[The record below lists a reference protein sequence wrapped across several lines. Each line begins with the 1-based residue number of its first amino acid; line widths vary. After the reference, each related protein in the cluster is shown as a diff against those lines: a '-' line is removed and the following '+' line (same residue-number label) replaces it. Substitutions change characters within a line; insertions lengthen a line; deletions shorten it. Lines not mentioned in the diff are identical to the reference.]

1 MLNRA
6 ESALGRAGGLAGPGS
21 EDTVPGV
28 VRYLTDGT
36 HLYEVAA
43 QRTVQNYGLMHGVI
57 RYTILRE
64 VVTEAEARLDEL
76 QLACL
81 SEVRA

>member
-6 ESALGRAGGLAGPGS
+6 GSALGRGGEPDGLPR
-21 EDTVPGV
+21 EDTVSVV
-28 VRYLTDGT
+28 VRYLTDGS

-43 QRTVQNYGLMHGVI
+43 QRTVQNYGLTRGVM
-57 RYTILRE
+57 RYTILRD
-64 VVTEAEARLDEL
+64 VVTEAEARVDEL

-81 SEVRA
+81 SEVEA